1 MRIVAATVVS
11 VALGVVVTQAQSG
24 PSILFVGN
32 SFTFSAGSAAMFYR
46 AETVTDLNN
55 EGIGGV
61 PALFKSFADQAGL
74 V

>member
-32 SFTFSAGSAAMFYR
+32 SFTFRAGSAAMFYR
-46 AETVTDLNN
+46 
-55 EGIGGV
+55 
-61 PALFKSFADQAGL
+61 
-74 V
+74 